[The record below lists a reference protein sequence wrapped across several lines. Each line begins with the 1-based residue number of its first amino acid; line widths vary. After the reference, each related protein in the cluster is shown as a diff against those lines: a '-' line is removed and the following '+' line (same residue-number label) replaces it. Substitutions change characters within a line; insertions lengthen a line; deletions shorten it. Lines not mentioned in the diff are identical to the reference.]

1 MDQVCNGNDPVMIT
15 RKSKASVV
23 MMSLEEYQAMEETI
37 YLLRSR
43 ANAINLLE
51 SIAELEESK
60 STE

>member
-1 MDQVCNGNDPVMIT
+1 MIT

-37 YLLRSR
+37 YPLRSR

-60 STE
+60 GNG